1 MRVAFA
7 ALVSTCVGLL
17 TGCAKLKERFQSFG
31 GSSPR
36 HLDSSP
42 DTAGLL
48 IVDAPMRHKGSLSFG
63 IGGSISLDGAVVV
76 RADTELAIQ
85 EGSAKDL
92 VVFQLRPATYRMVA
106 VPGPFR
112 FGT

>member
-1 MRVAFA
+1 MRA
-7 ALVSTCVGLL
+7 AAASLGIICVGLL
-17 TGCAKLKERFQSFG
+17 SGCAKLKEGFQSFG

-76 RADTELAIQ
+76 RWSRCAGLSDQGISSTTWSPPLT
-85 EGSAKDL
+85 
-92 VVFQLRPATYRMVA
+92 P
-106 VPGPFR
+106 
-112 FGT
+112 